1 MDNQN
6 QETKYV
12 TDNIKIPV
20 DLNWKLREEAARRKT
35 NKEQTIVLLLQE
47 ALE

>member
-6 QETKYV
+6 KEPEYV
-12 TDNIKIPV
+12 TDNIRIPT

-35 NKEQTIVLLLQE
+35 NKEQTIVLILQE